1 MAEISKS
8 NSGLKGLCCPDTEST
23 EVDIHAPGVE
33 MIKSLCYFCH
43 ANCGVLAYVK
53 DGDVIKIEGDPDYSN
68 QGGLCCRGTSALLHV
83 NHPARINHAL
93 KRVGEKGEGKWEQI
107 DYDQAIQ
114 EVADRLNQ
122 IKAESGAEAV
132 ASCGGTT
139 RTDDWARR
147 RFLNQFGTP
156 NGFHNALLCW
166 IPTFMAE
173 TCVAGWSP
181 FETDLGGAKSLILWG
196 MNPGASTLGGMHGY
210 TDLQKAGLKIIM
222 VDPRYSE
229 TASKADLWLPLRP
242 GSDAALAL
250 AMLHTI
256 IYSGM
261 CDYEFIEQYCDGFE
275 ELMEHV
281 ADYSPEWAAPITWLD
296 PQQIRDA
303 AAMYALNRPGC
314 IQWGCTW
321 DQIGRASTTGS
332 HAIALLRAVTG
343 NLDVP
348 GGDGMPGPAMNFMTD
363 EELELN
369 ELLPEEMKSKQIG
382 SDRFKLT
389 SWPGYSI
396 ISETAKNTWGKT
408 LPTEWFCEAH
418 GPSVFKAILTGDPY
432 QVRALIV
439 NASNP
444 INSYGDAKMTL
455 QAIKQC
461 EFLVCVDYWMT
472 PTALFADYVF
482 PAAGALERPIIC
494 THYGATDS
502 VMGGRRAIQP
512 KYDRHTD
519 MTFWRKLGLACGQDP
534 ANWQWETE
542 EEAYYAIIEGL
553 GLPISSWNE
562 FVDNV
567 RMYYP
572 PLHQKK
578 YEKDGFW
585 TPSRKV
591 EFNSSILRELGYP
604 GMPTYIGTI
613 ENEID
618 TPELLDE
625 YPLCLTTGGGFMP
638 YHHSE
643 HFQMQHFRY
652 IYPDPFFSINPETAK
667 EYGIEYGDWCWIET
681 RRGRI
686 KMRANVEPEV
696 APKVIFCPRGW
707 WFPER
712 DGSADLDN
720 PFGCLESNVNVLTS
734 VDVEHCDPMGGSW
747 ANRGLLCKVYKCTEL
762 DHEYTKKDTLFS
774 IPGSASE
781 PGIHIMPSEEKLA
794 REPIPFTPP
803 ECDFEF
809 PQNVEPPLKYDWK
822 RKKAVQEKTG
832 YIYDESGWLIDP
844 KTKAYHD
851 TWTGWRYDGTN
862 NILIDDA
869 TGKQYTMERVEIPYV
884 GPVRAYPGEAQAPYG
899 IPDGF
904 TWDSERGVAV
914 RPGAEFEGKIF
925 DPTSGWA
932 VDPAT
937 SAKYDPYTGWWF
949 NEEYNLLQDSNNK
962 YYDLSDRS
970 EIIFVGSYRTYPGCE
985 TPKGEV
991 PEGFVWDSKRGYIT
1005 KPGHEELIYDANQG
1019 WLVDPNTNTFY
1030 DAKNAWRYDAATGH
1044 LVDDAS
1050 GKQYTLTYEEVTE

>member
-1 MAEISKS
+1 MTEISKTAT
-8 NSGLKGLCCPDTEST
+8 GLKGLMCPDTEST
-23 EVDIHAPGVE
+23 EVDIHADGVE

-53 DGDVIKIEGDPDYSN
+53 DGDVIKIEGDPNYSS

-107 DYDQAIQ
+107 PYDQAIQ
-114 EVADRLNQ
+114 EVADKLNQ

-132 ASCGGTT
+132 ASAGGTT

-250 AMLHTI
+250 AMLNAI
-256 IYSGM
+256 IYGGM
-261 CDYEFIEQYCDGFE
+261 ADYDFIGQWCDGYD
-275 ELMEHV
+275 ELMEHI
-281 ADYSPEWAAPITWLD
+281 AEYTPEWAAPITWLT
-296 PQQIRDA
+296 PEQIRQA
-303 AAMYALNRPGC
+303 AAMYAMNKPGC

-348 GGDGMPGPAMNFMTD
+348 GGDGMPGPALNFLTD

-369 ELLPEEMKSKQIG
+369 ECLPEEQKAKQI
-382 SDRFKLT
+382 SRYKLT
-389 SWPGYSI
+389 SWPGYQI
-396 ISETAKNTWGKT
+396 ISDTARRTWGKT

-432 QVRALIV
+432 QVRALIC
-439 NASNP
+439 NATNP
-444 INSYGDAKMTL
+444 VNSYGDAKMTL
-455 QAIKQC
+455 AAIKAV
-461 EFLVCVDYWMT
+461 EFLVVVDYWMT

-482 PAAGALERPIIC
+482 PAAGALERPTIV

-502 VMGGRRAIQP
+502 LMGGRRAIQP

-519 MTFWRKLGLACGQDP
+519 MVFWRKLGLACGQDP
-534 ANWQWETE
+534 ANWPWETE
-542 EEAYYAIIEGL
+542 EEAYYEVLKGI
-553 GLPISSWNE
+553 GLPVSNYNE

-572 PLHQKK
+572 PLHQSKF
-578 YEKDGFW
+578 ESNGGFW
-585 TPSRKV
+585 TPSGKV
-591 EFNSSILRELGYP
+591 ELNSTILRQLGFP

-613 ENEID
+613 ENPID

-625 YPLCLTTGGGFMP
+625 YPLVLTTGGGFMP

-643 HFQMQHFRY
+643 HFQMQGIRY
-652 IYPDPFFSINPETAK
+652 LYPDPYFSINPEKA
-667 EYGIEYGDWCWIET
+667 EELGIEYGDWCWIET

-696 APKVIFCPRGW
+696 APEVIFAPRGW

-712 DGSADLDN
+712 DGSADLNN

-734 VDVEHCDPMGGSW
+734 VDEEHCDPMGGSW

-762 DHEYTKKDTLFS
+762 DHEYKAEDTQFS
-774 IPGSASE
+774 IPGSVAE
-781 PGIHIMPSEEKLA
+781 PGIHVKPSEQPLA
-794 REPIPFTPP
+794 REPIPFEMPQYPDGEVP
-803 ECDFEF
+803 EG
-809 PQNVEPPLKYDWK
+809 YDWVWQNNTLYQKGTNYKLDASGWLINPRNKAYYDAYTGWRYDANDECLVDDETGK
-822 RKKAVQEKTG
+822 RYTMDREEIKYMGAYRLYPGATAPFEVPEQLVWKEEG
-832 YIYDESGWLIDP
+832 YATLPGRDELIYDANSGWLIDP
-844 KTKAYHD
+844 ETNVYHD
-851 TWTGWRYDGTN
+851 AYYGWAYDPN
-862 NILIDDA
+862 ANCLIDME
-869 TGKQYTMERVEIPYV
+869 TGKRYTMEYQEI
-884 GPVRAYPGEAQAPYG
+884 
-899 IPDGF
+899 
-904 TWDSERGVAV
+904 
-914 RPGAEFEGKIF
+914 AE
-925 DPTSGWA
+925 
-932 VDPAT
+932 
-937 SAKYDPYTGWWF
+937 
-949 NEEYNLLQDSNNK
+949 
-962 YYDLSDRS
+962 
-970 EIIFVGSYRTYPGCE
+970 
-985 TPKGEV
+985 
-991 PEGFVWDSKRGYIT
+991 
-1005 KPGHEELIYDANQG
+1005 
-1019 WLVDPNTNTFY
+1019 
-1030 DAKNAWRYDAATGH
+1030 
-1044 LVDDAS
+1044 
-1050 GKQYTLTYEEVTE
+1050 